1 MNNRIVIFGLM
12 LLLVTT
18 VFSQGKLD
26 AYKYI
31 IAPKQFDFQKSE
43 DSYQINSL
51 TKFLFEKQG
60 FIVLFNDESFPAELR
75 ENSCLAL
82 NAKLI
87 NNSSMFKTRVVFE
100 LKNCYNQIVLQ
111 TPEGESRDKDYKKG
125 FNEAIRNAFVTVE
138 NEAYSFS
145 QKPILKEKQEV
156 KQKVV
161 VAEVQNSV
169 QKEVVTAQEIVIE
182 KPVITEPKYQEKVPI
197 IAAIPQLKTQ
207 LTVEGVFKSDTQTIS
222 IKKQGNQFVVS
233 DSKQN
238 VVGILYPTSQANY
251 FIMKWIQSDENQ
263 PKLTFLNSE
272 GNLTIDIKETAVV
285 FKSFKQ

>member
-43 DSYQINSL
+43 DFYQINSL

-87 NNSSMFKTRVVFE
+87 NNSSMFKTRVFFE

-145 QKPILKEKQEV
+145 QKPMLKEKQEV

-169 QKEVVTAQEIVIE
+169 QKEVVVAEEIIIE

-197 IAAIPQLKTQ
+197 IAAIPKVNAKLS
-207 LTVEGVFKSDTQTIS
+207 VEGIFNSANKTVSVQ
-222 IKKQGNQFVVS
+222 KQGNQFVVS
-233 DSKQN
+233 DAQHN
-238 VVGILYPTSQANY
+238 VIGILYPTSKVNY
-251 FIMKWIQSDENQ
+251 FIMKWLQSDDNQ
-263 PKLTFLNSE
+263 PKLVFLNQDGELS
-272 GNLTIDIKETAVV
+272 IDEKETAILYKR
-285 FKSFKQ
+285 KSL